1 MHTAAQGNLPLCGWR
16 GYIIKR
22 KVNYFEMKEFIT
34 NILRG
39 MVVGIANVI
48 PGVSGGTMMVSM
60 GIYDKLILVLTHFV
74 KRMKEAIALLVP
86 ILIGMLLSIAI
97 FAKIFSEVL
106 FPKFPL
112 QTNLFFIGLI
122 LGGIPVIYGKVK
134 GNSIRLPQIIA
145 FVLFF
150 VMVVGFA
157 LIGEGGGSSADI
169 TFSVANV
176 VKLFGVGIIAAA
188 TMVIPGVSGSMI
200 MMILGYYNTIIDTIN
215 ALINALKDF
224 DIAAILDTFVVL
236 VPFGFGV
243 VVGIVA
249 VAKFIEF
256 MLKKFPLVTYWAIIG
271 LIVASPFAILIMME
285 VGSIGVIEI
294 ITGVISLAAG
304 FFISMKLGA

>member
-1 MHTAAQGNLPLCGWR
+1 
-16 GYIIKR
+16 
-22 KVNYFEMKEFIT
+22 MKEMII

-39 MVVGIANVI
+39 MVIGIANVI

-60 GIYDKLILVLTHFV
+60 GIYDKLILVLTHFI
-74 KRMKEAIALLVP
+74 KRMKEAVALLVP
-86 ILIGMLLSIAI
+86 IAIGMLLSIAI

-122 LGGIPVIYGKVK
+122 LGGLPVIYGKVK
-134 GNSIRLPQIIA
+134 GSSIRVPQIAA

-150 VMVVGFA
+150 IMVVGFA
-157 LIGEGGGSSADI
+157 LLDDGGGATTEI
-169 TFSVANV
+169 TFTVGNII
-176 VKLFGVGIIAAA
+176 KLFAVGIIAAA

-215 ALINALKDF
+215 AFINALKAF
-224 DIAAILDTFVVL
+224 DMPGMLDTFAVL
-236 VPFGFGV
+236 VPFGIGV
-243 VVGIVA
+243 LVGIVA

-285 VGSIGVIEI
+285 VGTIGVVEI
-294 ITGVISLAAG
+294 VTGIAMLAVGFIISLR
-304 FFISMKLGA
+304 LGA

>member
-1 MHTAAQGNLPLCGWR
+1 
-16 GYIIKR
+16 
-22 KVNYFEMKEFIT
+22 MKEAVF
-34 NILRG
+34 NVLRG
-39 MVVGIANVI
+39 MVIGIANVI

-60 GIYDKLILVLTHFV
+60 GIYDKLILVLTHFI

-86 ILIGMLLSIAI
+86 IAIGMLLSIAV

-106 FPKFPL
+106 FPRFPL

-122 LGGIPVIYGKVK
+122 LGGLPVIYGKVK

-145 FVLFF
+145 FILFF
-150 VMVVGFA
+150 VMVVGFS
-157 LIGEGGGSSADI
+157 LVGEGGGSSADI
-169 TFSVANV
+169 SFSAGNV
-176 VKLFGVGIIAAA
+176 LKLFGVGIIAAA

-215 ALINALKDF
+215 AFINALKDF
-224 DIAAILDTFVVL
+224 DIPAMLDTFVVL
-236 VPFGFGV
+236 VPFGIGV

-249 VAKFIEF
+249 VAKLIEF

-285 VGSIGVIEI
+285 VGKVGMIEI
-294 ITGVISLAAG
+294 ITGIILLAGG
-304 FFISMKLGA
+304 FFISLKLGA

>member
-1 MHTAAQGNLPLCGWR
+1 M
-16 GYIIKR
+16 
-22 KVNYFEMKEFIT
+22 

-39 MVVGIANVI
+39 MVIGIANVI

-74 KRMKEAIALLVP
+74 KRMKEAVALLVP
-86 ILIGMLLSIAI
+86 IAIGMLLSIAI

-134 GNSIRLPQIIA
+134 GNSIRLPQIIGFLLL
-145 FVLFF
+145 FVT
-150 VMVVGFA
+150 VVGFA
-157 LIGEGGGSSADI
+157 FVGEGGGSSADI
-169 TFSVANV
+169 TFSAVNV
-176 VKLFGVGIIAAA
+176 IKLFGVGIIAAA

-215 ALINALKDF
+215 AFINALKDV
-224 DIAAILDTFVVL
+224 DIPAMLDTFVVL
-236 VPFGFGV
+236 VPFGIGV
-243 VVGIVA
+243 LVGVVA
-249 VAKFIEF
+249 VAKLIEF

-271 LIVASPFAILIMME
+271 LIAASPIAILIMME
-285 VGSIGVIEI
+285 IGTVGIVEI
-294 ITGVISLAAG
+294 VTGVVLLAVG
-304 FFISMKLGA
+304 FFISLKLGA

>member
-1 MHTAAQGNLPLCGWR
+1 
-16 GYIIKR
+16 
-22 KVNYFEMKEFIT
+22 MKEIIA

-39 MVVGIANVI
+39 MVIGIANVI

-60 GIYDKLILVLTHFV
+60 GIYDKLILVLTHFI

-86 ILIGMLLSIAI
+86 IMIGMVLSIAI
-97 FAKIFSEVL
+97 FAKLFSEIL

-122 LGGIPVIYGKVK
+122 LGGLPVIYGKVK
-134 GNSIRLPQIIA
+134 GNSIRVPQIAA
-145 FVLFF
+145 FILFF

-157 LIGEGGGSSADI
+157 FIGEGGGSSADI
-169 TFSVANV
+169 TFSVGNV
-176 VKLFGVGIIAAA
+176 LKLFGVGVIAAA

-215 ALINALKDF
+215 AFINALKAF
-224 DIAAILDTFVVL
+224 DIPAMLDTFVIL
-236 VPFGFGV
+236 VPFGIGV
-243 VVGIVA
+243 VIGIVA

-285 VGSIGVIEI
+285 VGAVGLVEI
-294 ITGVISLAAG
+294 LTGVILLAAG
-304 FFISMKLGA
+304 FFISLKLGA